1 HGALCRSCPPE
12 HGVRCRT
19 RPPKCGARCR
29 TCPPKRGARCRTR
42 PPKRGARCRTRPPKR
57 GARRRMTRTQ
67 LRRLIEAHDE
77 VWLGW
82 WPRLTGLTASQARRT
97 LEGRWP
103 SVLAMTDHMVDTE
116 RYWQDRLEPREGRD
130 RPIRGETMAQLERA
144 WTRLRDRRLA
154 WLDRADLRQRVW
166 FTAADGNVVHV

>member
-1 HGALCRSCPPE
+1 
-12 HGVRCRT
+12 
-19 RPPKCGARCR
+19 
-29 TCPPKRGARCRTR
+29 
-42 PPKRGARCRTRPPKR
+42 
-57 GARRRMTRTQ
+57 MTRTQ

-116 RYWQDRLEPREGRD
+116 RYWQDRLESREGRD

-166 FTAADGNVVHV
+166 FTAADGNVVHVSSADCLIHVATHAHFHRGQLVMHFRQLGQTPPSLHLLESFFGESSRPAPRLRPRR